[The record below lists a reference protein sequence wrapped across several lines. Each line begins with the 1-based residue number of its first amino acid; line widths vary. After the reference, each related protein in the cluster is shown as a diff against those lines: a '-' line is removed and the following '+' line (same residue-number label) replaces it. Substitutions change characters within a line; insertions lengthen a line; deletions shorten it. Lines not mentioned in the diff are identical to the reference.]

1 MAARGRARKSVEE
14 MTIQKDAIRPKPPT
28 DAELKKI
35 LGSASGLWYEIIHA
49 VEVMFVP
56 LEKEWKASKAEFGR
70 MCLLR
75 HKRRT
80 LLYLTPYKEK
90 VWIAIVLGERAY
102 ALAMKS
108 SLPAKVKKM
117 LSDSEA
123 LRRGPWD
130 SFCGEFIARHTG
142 DYEVGGDQGH
152 T

>member
-1 MAARGRARKSVEE
+1 MSRARLTTAVRKMAARGRARKSVEE

-102 ALAMKS
+102 AL
-108 SLPAKVKKM
+108 
-117 LSDSEA
+117 
-123 LRRGPWD
+123 
-130 SFCGEFIARHTG
+130 
-142 DYEVGGDQGH
+142 
-152 T
+152 